1 MYSRPFRSECCSA
14 RIVGLNDEISPKTID
29 IEEEIRENVYLF
41 AYSVNDLSHLAVL
54 IIFN

>member
-14 RIVGLNDEISPKTID
+14 RIVGLNDEISTKTID